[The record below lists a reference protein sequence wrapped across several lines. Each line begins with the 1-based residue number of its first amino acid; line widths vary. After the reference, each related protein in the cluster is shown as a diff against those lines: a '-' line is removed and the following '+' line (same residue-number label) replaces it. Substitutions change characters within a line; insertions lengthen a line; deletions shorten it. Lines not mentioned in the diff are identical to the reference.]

1 MPCVVPRVSLKCEH
15 CFETFLRMQCELTR
29 GRGRFCSKRCL
40 YNSRIV
46 RVSLTCMA
54 CGVSFERKA
63 SEADRHEGAYCSRS
77 CYESHRKENAHCYP
91 KIAGVHAHRV
101 VAEQKLGRK
110 LHPGE
115 IVHHKDENKLNY
127 SLDNLE
133 VLKNQAEH
141 LRLHH
146 PDVIVRARLARK
158 SRRKV

>member
-1 MPCVVPRVSLKCEH
+1 PPPGSSPFTTPRGDHPDLRRAGQKGRKPIMPCVVPRVSLKCEH

-110 LHPGE
+110 L
-115 IVHHKDENKLNY
+115 
-127 SLDNLE
+127 
-133 VLKNQAEH
+133 
-141 LRLHH
+141 
-146 PDVIVRARLARK
+146 
-158 SRRKV
+158 